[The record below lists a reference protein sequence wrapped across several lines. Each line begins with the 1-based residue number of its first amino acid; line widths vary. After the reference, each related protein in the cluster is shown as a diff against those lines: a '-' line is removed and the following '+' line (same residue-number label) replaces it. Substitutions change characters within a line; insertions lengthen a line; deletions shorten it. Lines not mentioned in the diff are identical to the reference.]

1 MMKEPV
7 ADFGAP
13 SRSGAAAGCWFS
25 GSALSASHGLGGAN
39 PSATISFSM
48 RISSSAGL
56 RRNGKREPSEL
67 NKASKRILNAAG
79 RSITGNWYC
88 FWLVALRLTAMI
100 RSQWLDTTGTIG
112 SGLRMPPS
120 TSMRLP
126 CITGVN
132 RLGMAAEARMA

>member
-1 MMKEPV
+1 
-7 ADFGAP
+7 
-13 SRSGAAAGCWFS
+13 
-25 GSALSASHGLGGAN
+25 
-39 PSATISFSM
+39 M

-120 TSMRLP
+120 TNMRLP

-132 RLGMAAEARMA
+132 RLGMAAEARMAWCRQPSWNQISCWLVRSAATAV